1 MTGTP
6 EQSLEADVR
15 LAVIVPCHGEGRLVG
30 DAVRSVQE
38 SIPVEL
44 VVVDDA
50 STDEETVNT
59 LAELESEGHQIIRFE
74 ENRGVAEA
82 RMAAL
87 AATTAPYV
95 APLDA
100 DDLAEP
106 GALTAMTQLLDAT
119 PWAAAAVG
127 DVLEFGD
134 RETLRAVPDRLDPYR
149 VAYTNEY
156 PITAVFRRDALE
168 SVGAWRR
175 SRTRQQGYEDWS
187 LWMGLAERGA
197 QIVHLGPGRIGYRR
211 RLHGRRL
218 NAEARAAHAEIYRSI
233 RNDHPDLFARI
244 KEHRRRSDLS
254 PVRRALYPLV
264 YGERESVPFQH
275 RLKPWAD
282 RLGLWTLTRRS

>member
-1 MTGTP
+1 
-6 EQSLEADVR
+6 
-15 LAVIVPCHGEGRLVG
+15 VIIPCHGEGRLVG

-38 SIPVEL
+38 TAAIEL
-44 VVVDDA
+44 VVIDDE
-50 STDEETVNT
+50 STDEETVQT
-59 LAELESEGHQIIRFE
+59 LAELEAEGHQIIRFE
-74 ENRGVAEA
+74 QNRGVAEA
-82 RMAAL
+82 RMAGL
-87 AATTAPYV
+87 AATTAPYI

-106 GALTAMTQLLDAT
+106 GALTSLARLLDST

-156 PITAVFRRDALE
+156 PITAVFRRDAVE
-168 SVGAWRR
+168 AAGAWRR

-218 NAEARAAHAEIYRSI
+218 NAEARAAHVEIYRSI

-275 RLKPWAD
+275 LLKPWAD

>member
-6 EQSLEADVR
+6 EQPLEADVR

-106 GALTAMTQLLDAT
+106 GALTAMTRLLDAT

-156 PITAVFRRDALE
+156 PITAVFRR
-168 SVGAWRR
+168 
-175 SRTRQQGYEDWS
+175 
-187 LWMGLAERGA
+187 ERA
-197 QIVHLGPGRIGYRR
+197 RVRR
-211 RLHGRRL
+211 RL
-218 NAEARAAHAEIYRSI
+218 AAV
-233 RNDHPDLFARI
+233 
-244 KEHRRRSDLS
+244 SD
-254 PVRRALYPLV
+254 PPAGV
-264 YGERESVPFQH
+264 
-275 RLKPWAD
+275 
-282 RLGLWTLTRRS
+282 